1 MSIKVKLFNI
11 ESTLRDVANHFNTE
25 ADANLKKASVNIREE
40 LVSATPIDTGNA
52 RAHWNNVVK
61 SDSVE
66 ITNDAPYIEALN
78 NGHSK
83 QAPSHY
89 IEAIALKYGTPLG
102 VIAELRN

>member
-1 MSIKVKLFNI
+1 MSIKIKLLNI
-11 ESTLRDVANHFNTE
+11 ESTLRDVTNRFNTG
-25 ADANLKKASVNIREE
+25 ANANLRKVSVDLKRE

-52 RAHWNNVVK
+52 RAHWNNSIK
-61 SDSVE
+61 KDSVE
-66 ITNDAPYIEALN
+66 IVNDTPYIEALN